1 MQNLTPSS
9 WQLHAKPHTFKLATP
24 CKTSHLQAGNS
35 MQHLTPS
42 SWQLHAKPLTW
53 LRILLSVLLWSPCH
67 LWHGN
72 ELITDLAFLGLLQ
85 TKQQFSVTKTNWQLL
100 VPTTSFKQPPA
111 GKHHIVAASCRL
123 LAKRAVPAKLQLIS
137 FCNEVLYSPGPSNS
151 ENQRL
156 LCNFETL
163 YQDSKLITDSF
174 PTISGPANSIFSPSW
189 LAFPVSL
196 QLLQLTDL
204 KL

>member
-9 WQLHAKPHTFKLATP
+9 WQLHATPHTFKLATP
-24 CKTSHLQAGNS
+24 CQTSDLAQN
-35 MQHLTPS
+35 PF
-42 SWQLHAKPLTW
+42 
-53 LRILLSVLLWSPCH
+53 VLLWSPCH

-85 TKQQFSVTKTNWQLL
+85 TKQQFPVTKTNWQLM

-111 GKHHIVAASCRL
+111 GKHHLVAASCRL

-174 PTISGPANSIFSPSW
+174 PTIPLG
-189 LAFPVSL
+189 
-196 QLLQLTDL
+196 
-204 KL
+204 